1 MRRAMAPFR
10 YSVCCGPGTL
20 PTVQVAMRIPRF
32 PSPSV
37 VISHPPIAPEVSGTF
52 RARSVDCLFV
62 IVGCTTQLDAVLDF
76 ADAMVF
82 AMALANVTCMYLLA
96 PVVKRELDRYWSQ
109 IMGTAPD
116 GG

>member
-1 MRRAMAPFR
+1 M
-10 YSVCCGPGTL
+10 
-20 PTVQVAMRIPRF
+20 
-32 PSPSV
+32 
-37 VISHPPIAPEVSGTF
+37 
-52 RARSVDCLFV
+52 
-62 IVGCTTQLDAVLDF
+62 LDF